1 MTISVNLTVTVY
13 WSLKGQTLQSFDL
26 NHKDGT
32 LLPEDKE
39 QTVQVKQWEDA
50 INQQENATNT

>member
-1 MTISVNLTVTVY
+1 MY

-26 NHKDGT
+26 NDKDGT
-32 LLPEDKE
+32 LLLEDKE

-50 INQQENATNT
+50 INQQENDTNT